1 MCDSE
6 SGTRQELRVSH
17 KRNFEQAGLDDSSA
31 SRYICCNP
39 QQLVIE
45 TTRVALSQHSRRPKQ
60 HAVVGNDQEGSG
72 PALPTIVESL
82 ETAGTVYQPHSPTTT
97 HPIELQVQ
105 VNKRDA
111 RQAEL
116 DLPNASRRTRRNS
129 EALNEESS
137 AAVGSQNQ
145 PRGSDVELSTVSIG
159 ALRSSNRPETSEEA
173 FPRQLEQTIRLCPE
187 SREINAT
194 DILKATGRKK
204 SVKAVSK
211 YVRRA
216 TRMGTYISYED
227 ARALIRHLEIPETS
241 AITLFKAMEQNQ
253 QEVKVPVTDTVM
265 RKPLKPRQQ
274 IGGIVHMDPARSIIN
289 ATNLVTAAGR
299 HRSVLADLKKDFASC
314 TFVRAHGRQGTYV
327 NYEDGLKLCDRL
339 DLPRVA
345 VKEAMDTGE
354 KLVRIPAANPRTI
367 SRLPVEQQRC
377 VTDEGEPPPQALP
390 QISIL
395 SSTPEAASDMSV
407 FVAIPE
413 DAKKDNQKRT
423 EISLNKKNWRGEKGG
438 SKANESIRDA
448 ELSANEDSEENDS
461 FGDGISADESSDKD
475 SSVEDKL
482 SESDNSSEGDE
493 PSENDVYESE
503 GAQTSTAE
511 FPARISSQ
519 PPFLSDTGALTPLQQ
534 FYPRYGPSSFLSD
547 VSHNGSYLE
556 TSSLPN

>member
-1 MCDSE
+1 MRDSE

-17 KRNFEQAGLDDSSA
+17 KRNFEQAGLDDPSA
-31 SRYICCNP
+31 SRYTCCSP

-60 HAVVGNDQEGSG
+60 HAAVGNDQEGSG
-72 PALPTIVESL
+72 PALPTIIESL
-82 ETAGTVYQPHSPTTT
+82 EIAGTVYQPHSPTTT
-97 HPIELQVQ
+97 NSIELQVQ
-105 VNKRDA
+105 VNKRDS

-129 EALNEESS
+129 KALNEESS

-145 PRGSDVELSTVSIG
+145 PKGSGVELSTVSIG
-159 ALRSSNRPETSEEA
+159 ASRSSNRPETSEEA

-194 DILKATGRKK
+194 DILKATGRKRL
-204 SVKAVSK
+204 KAVSK

-227 ARALIRHLEIPETS
+227 ARALIRYLDIPETS
-241 AITLFKAMEQNQ
+241 AITLFQAMEQNQ
-253 QEVKVPVTDTVM
+253 REVKVPVTDTV
-265 RKPLKPRQQ
+265 LKKTRQQ
-274 IGGIVHMDPARSIIN
+274 TGGIVHIDPARSIIN
-289 ATNLVTAAGR
+289 ATNLVNAAGL

-339 DLPRVA
+339 DLPKVV
-345 VKEAMDTGE
+345 VKEAMDTG
-354 KLVRIPAANPRTI
+354 KMLVRIPAANPGTI
-367 SRLPVEQQRC
+367 SRLSVQQQRY
-377 VTDEGEPPPQALP
+377 VTDEDKPPPQALP
-390 QISIL
+390 QTSIL

-423 EISLNKKNWRGEKGG
+423 EISLEKKNWRGEKGG
-438 SKANESIRDA
+438 SKANESIREA
-448 ELSANEDSEENDS
+448 GLSAIENSEENNS
-461 FGDGISADESSDKD
+461 FEDDMSEDESSED
-475 SSVEDKL
+475 SSIEVEL

-493 PSENDVYESE
+493 PSENDVYENE

-511 FPARISSQ
+511 SPARSTSQ
-519 PPFLSDTGALTPLQQ
+519 GPILSEAGPLSPLQQ
-534 FYPRYGPSSFLSD
+534 FYPCYGPSSY
-547 VSHNGSYLE
+547 VSHNGSYLD
-556 TSSLPN
+556 TSSPPN